1 MTFCLREGEK
11 LPQFASNHRGCS
23 SVVEHFLAKE
33 DVASSSLVTR
43 SPHYRM
49 VRSIISDVRRRP
61 LSMKTHLVFAAMT
74 GLLLAFVISQT
85 KEKPFTFDLIIEQA
99 ERIAQEPYA
108 PTTVVASKVLQ
119 GLNYDQYRDIRWRD
133 EHTIWRDKGLP
144 FQTKF
149 FLTGATHSKPVDFF
163 QVNRDGAG
171 QIPFSPTFFDF
182 GKNNIAPSEMAKA
195 GYSGFRV
202 HYPINRADY
211 LDEVF
216 VFLGASYFR
225 AVGKDLAWGL
235 SARGIAVDTLKKEEF
250 PAFKAFWLVEPY
262 PGAREITLYAL
273 LDGPSISG
281 AYEFRIWPGVDTK
294 MSVRAV
300 LFPRRDIPGIG
311 IAPLTSMFWFGE
323 NTSNTFGDFR
333 PEVHDSDGL
342 QLERGNGEWLWR
354 PLTWSQQLQ
363 VAVFEDENPK
373 GFGLLQRDRDFS
385 HYQDLEARYHQRP
398 SLWVQPAGK
407 WGKGAVQLI
416 QLPTDNEYMD
426 NVVAFWQPD
435 GGLKKGVR
443 ADLSYALSWFA
454 DNDAIPP
461 LGRCL
466 ATRIDSQDA
475 DFYRMIVLEFSGGEL
490 SRLGDKL
497 PVADVWIGKPG
508 SISDVQVQKNSFNN
522 TWRVSFVASSTQ
534 KNKPI
539 ELRCALTL
547 DGRPLTETWTMT
559 WKN

>member
-1 MTFCLREGEK
+1 
-11 LPQFASNHRGCS
+11 
-23 SVVEHFLAKE
+23 
-33 DVASSSLVTR
+33 
-43 SPHYRM
+43 
-49 VRSIISDVRRRP
+49 
-61 LSMKTHLVFAAMT
+61 MKTHLVFAVMT
-74 GLLLAFVISQT
+74 ALLLTFVISQT
-85 KEKPFTFDLIIEQA
+85 KEKPFAFDLIIEQA
-99 ERIAQEPYA
+99 ERIAQEPYV
-108 PTTVVASKVLQ
+108 PTAAVNSKVLR

-133 EHTIWRDKGLP
+133 EHTLWRDKGLP

-149 FLTGATHSKPVDFF
+149 FFTGGTHSKPVDLF

-171 QIPFSPTFFDF
+171 PIPFSPDNFDC
-182 GKNNIAPSEMAKA
+182 GINTIARSEMGKA

-235 SARGIAVDTLKKEEF
+235 SARGIAVDPLKKEEF
-250 PAFKAFWLVEPY
+250 PDFKAFWLVEPSL
-262 PGAREITLYAL
+262 GARDITIYAI
-273 LDGPSISG
+273 LDGPSLSG

-363 VAVFEDENPK
+363 VAVFQDENPK

-407 WGKGAVQLI
+407 WGKGAIQLI
-416 QLPTDNEYMD
+416 QLPTNNEYMD
-426 NVVAFWQPD
+426 NVIAFWQPD

-443 ADLSYALSWFA
+443 TDLSYALSWFA

-475 DFYRMIVLEFSGGEL
+475 DFYRTIVLEFAGGEL
-490 SRLGDKL
+490 SRLGDAL

-508 SISDVQVQKNSFNN
+508 SISDVQVQKNSFND

-534 KNKPI
+534 KNKPV

-559 WKN
+559 WKH

>member
-1 MTFCLREGEK
+1 
-11 LPQFASNHRGCS
+11 
-23 SVVEHFLAKE
+23 
-33 DVASSSLVTR
+33 
-43 SPHYRM
+43 
-49 VRSIISDVRRRP
+49 
-61 LSMKTHLVFAAMT
+61 MKTHLVFAAMT
-74 GLLLAFVISQT
+74 TLLLAFVISQT

-99 ERIAQEPYA
+99 ERIAQEPYV
-108 PTTVVASKVLQ
+108 PTAAVNSKVLK

-133 EHTIWRDKGLP
+133 EHTLWRDKGLP

-149 FLTGATHSKPVDFF
+149 FLTGSTHSKPVDLF

-171 QIPFSPTFFDF
+171 QIPFSPDFFDS
-182 GKNNIAPSEMAKA
+182 GKNNIAPSEMGKA

-225 AVGKDLAWGL
+225 AVGKDLEWGL
-235 SARGIAVDTLKKEEF
+235 SARGIAVDTLEKEEF
-250 PAFKAFWLVEPY
+250 PDFKAFWLVEPY
-262 PGAREITLYAL
+262 PGARDITIYAL

-281 AYEFRIWPGVDTK
+281 AYEFRVWPGVDTK

-300 LFPRRDIPGIG
+300 LFPRRDIAGIG

-363 VAVFEDENPK
+363 VAVFQDENPK
-373 GFGLLQRDRDFS
+373 GFGLFQRDRDFS

-407 WGKGAVQLI
+407 WGKGAIQLI
-416 QLPTDNEYMD
+416 QLPTNNEYMD
-426 NVVAFWQPD
+426 NVIAFWQPD
-435 GGLKKGVR
+435 GGLKKGAR
-443 ADLSYALSWFA
+443 TDLSYALSWFA

-490 SRLGDKL
+490 SRLGDAL
-497 PVADVWIGKPG
+497 PVADVWVGKPG
-508 SISDVQVQKNSFNN
+508 SISDVQVQKNSFND

-534 KNKPI
+534 KNKPV

-547 DGRPLTETWTMT
+547 EGRPLTETWTMT